1 MVASMSSATT
11 PAASVALRVPTFKD
25 SMVGLVH
32 LVKNMRE
39 MGYEPFIGEHDAV
52 ISWRWI
58 QKLKNTLNQIRV
70 AEELRVDYV
79 TQLLSD
85 KAQTWWEIV
94 QMMRTIEEISWDDF
108 KMEFENKFYS

>member
-1 MVASMSSATT
+1 
-11 PAASVALRVPTFKD
+11 
-25 SMVGLVH
+25 
-32 LVKNMRE
+32 
-39 MGYEPFIGEHDAV
+39 
-52 ISWRWI
+52 
-58 QKLKNTLNQIRV
+58 V